1 MLSFHFVLL
10 FLDNALHII
19 HARAEQRKQQ
29 CLLAALIRALD
40 LKLLGK
46 HMRMDI
52 IIRATAGSPAS
63 RARLQFV
70 EPPFPSFGSSHPRYS
85 AAAMAPSTI
94 GAWAS

>member
-29 CLLAALIRALD
+29 CLLSALICTLN

-52 IIRATAGSPAS
+52 IIRAHA
-63 RARLQFV
+63 
-70 EPPFPSFGSSHPRYS
+70 
-85 AAAMAPSTI
+85 
-94 GAWAS
+94 

>member
-1 MLSFHFVLL
+1 MLSLHFALL
-10 FLDNALHII
+10 FFDNALHII

-52 IIRATAGSPAS
+52 IIRAHAEAHCRESC
-63 RARLQFV
+63 LQ
-70 EPPFPSFGSSHPRYS
+70 
-85 AAAMAPSTI
+85 STVAVC
-94 GAWAS
+94 GTTVS

>member
-29 CLLAALIRALD
+29 CLLATLICTLD
-40 LKLLGK
+40 LKLLRK

-52 IIRATAGSPAS
+52 IIRAHAEAHCRESCFESTVAVCGTTISKLRLLAS
-63 RARLQFV
+63 DRKSV
-70 EPPFPSFGSSHPRYS
+70 V
-85 AAAMAPSTI
+85 
-94 GAWAS
+94 